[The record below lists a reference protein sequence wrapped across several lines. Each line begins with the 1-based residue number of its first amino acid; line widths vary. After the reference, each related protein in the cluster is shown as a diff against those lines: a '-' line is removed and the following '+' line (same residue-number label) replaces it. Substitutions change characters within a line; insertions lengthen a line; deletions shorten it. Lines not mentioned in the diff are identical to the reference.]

1 MFCHVPCYLIS
12 TYCPFWS
19 LFIWLATP
27 PSFQSFLSGLKYH
40 SHLLHSYGLLS
51 FLLHHHSNTPQPLLC
66 SPAEIDTGLNL
77 EQPWES
83 HHKIMMSM
91 HGVKY
96 FWSKWTPSLAK
107 RHDAKYCEG
116 KAFICKSLRVAT
128 TKVCT
133 IATLYK
139 TVPQRYTNRTFDKQ
153 QQTLMST
160 FFSRTVSLSIYTS
173 QNILFI
179 FAYENLFLHLFL
191 WYLYS
196 HHSALKF
203 PNQYFCLNNIFI
215 FYSWVATRIATVHNF
230 ISYQV

>member
-1 MFCHVPCYLIS
+1 MFCHVPCHLIS
-12 TYCPFWS
+12 PYCPLWF

-51 FLLHHHSNTPQPLLC
+51 FLLQQYPTTVVMLTCWDRYKTELRTAMGIPPQDHDVYAWCKIFLKQMDSLTGKKARCQILWRKGFHMQEPESCNNKSLHHSNLIQNCTT
-66 SPAEIDTGLNL
+66 AVHKHNL
-77 EQPWES
+77 RQ
-83 HHKIMMSM
+83 
-91 HGVKY
+91 
-96 FWSKWTPSLAK
+96 T
-107 RHDAKYCEG
+107 
-116 KAFICKSLRVAT
+116 AT
-128 TKVCT
+128 NSDEH
-133 IATLYK
+133 I
-139 TVPQRYTNRTFDKQ
+139 
-153 QQTLMST
+153 
-160 FFSRTVSLSIYTS
+160 FSRTVSLSIYTS

-196 HHSALKF
+196 HRSALKF

>member
-1 MFCHVPCYLIS
+1 MGI
-12 TYCPFWS
+12 
-19 LFIWLATP
+19 P
-27 PSFQSFLSGLKYH
+27 PQDHDVYAWCKIFLKQMDS
-40 SHLLHSYGLLS
+40 
-51 FLLHHHSNTPQPLLC
+51 
-66 SPAEIDTGLNL
+66 
-77 EQPWES
+77 
-83 HHKIMMSM
+83 
-91 HGVKY
+91 
-96 FWSKWTPSLAK
+96 SLAK

-215 FYSWVATRIATVHNF
+215 FYS
-230 ISYQV
+230 